1 MARLYVTNNNEKT
14 LIKINNKEGLK
25 DSVRLHEIDYL
36 VLYYNNTFI
45 DNAIKNKCVSEDMKN
60 GKLLIKDYDYLPV
73 IMHDQNLYQI
83 AKNLYNNETGV
94 IDSNLDIFKKDM
106 DLLFKLLSNPHC
118 LNKLQ
123 KYFKDKEVVE
133 FLSDCQNKSI
143 NIINYFKKYE
153 NYRDLR
159 VYYNQNIRSLCL
171 VLDKEL
177 KKYLVLEQHDKD
189 ILDEYTMSFNSSLDI
204 RNKYQESI
212 SNYLRQNMSYL
223 NSLSKKN
230 NGYIVLLADSN
241 YGKTR
246 KKVLYKDTKKIIDSI
261 LSDLNLVKTIS
272 SIDYR
277 NHKNDYD
284 GIFSLY
290 QSKIIYNKRPNIRN
304 GYTKM
309 MQEFKKDLFSN
320 QKYDTIR
327 QIISLAK
334 SNKKKPVSTYQN
346 INIKDNQNDLD
357 LMDETEEYFYP
368 DELIQMSGDEDN
380 SILNSHYQ
388 IMKRV

>member
-153 NYRDLR
+153 NR
-159 VYYNQNIRSLCL
+159 
-171 VLDKEL
+171 
-177 KKYLVLEQHDKD
+177 
-189 ILDEYTMSFNSSLDI
+189 
-204 RNKYQESI
+204 
-212 SNYLRQNMSYL
+212 
-223 NSLSKKN
+223 
-230 NGYIVLLADSN
+230 
-241 YGKTR
+241 
-246 KKVLYKDTKKIIDSI
+246 
-261 LSDLNLVKTIS
+261 
-272 SIDYR
+272 
-277 NHKNDYD
+277 
-284 GIFSLY
+284 
-290 QSKIIYNKRPNIRN
+290 
-304 GYTKM
+304 
-309 MQEFKKDLFSN
+309 
-320 QKYDTIR
+320 
-327 QIISLAK
+327 
-334 SNKKKPVSTYQN
+334 
-346 INIKDNQNDLD
+346 
-357 LMDETEEYFYP
+357 
-368 DELIQMSGDEDN
+368 
-380 SILNSHYQ
+380 
-388 IMKRV
+388 